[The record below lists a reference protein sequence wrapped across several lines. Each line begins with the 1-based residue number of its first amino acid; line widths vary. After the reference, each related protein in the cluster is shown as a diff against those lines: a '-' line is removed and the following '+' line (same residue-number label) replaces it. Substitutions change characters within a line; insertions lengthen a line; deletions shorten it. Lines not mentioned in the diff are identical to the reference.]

1 MDDTCLEAAALVI
14 ASCRNIDDA
23 RLQTDASVTTCCHS
37 LCDKVQCMT
46 KGHTAAFTI
55 STHRTVYAYI
65 AAAAVPAHT
74 CRECRIRHKAPCLH
88 AQDLEAD
95 I

>member
-1 MDDTCLEAAALVI
+1 
-14 ASCRNIDDA
+14 
-23 RLQTDASVTTCCHS
+23 
-37 LCDKVQCMT
+37 MT